1 MSYPIVQTGSITLPS
16 GTYNMKIAQAS
27 SQRRTPLY
35 TVAGSG
41 DSHNK
46 FLQGITV
53 EEYVGTGYIKTT
65 GAETYGLAQSSTM
78 TLPSD
83 LDVKAQSWQISRAW
97 NLVDVTGSGD
107 STKDYLYGIPT
118 TSLSVSGV
126 AKTGYIADHAAESIS
141 VTTAMDEFGTVAG
154 TLKLSQKGDAVPFV
168 SGGVPMVRFAGQFSD
183 APTFTPLAGTPNDFA
198 WLLGSGVTDPVEGT
212 MTLDAGDATNLT
224 PNVMVYAVQVSLV
237 PRDGGSMRITCR
249 MRTTQ

>member
-16 GTYNMKIAQAS
+16 GTYNMKIAQVQA
-27 SQRRTPLY
+27 QRNTPLY

-46 FLQGITV
+46 FVQGISV
-53 EEYVGTGYIKTT
+53 EEYIGTGYIKTT
-65 GAETYGLAQSSTM
+65 GAETYGLSQSSTM

-83 LDVKAQSWQISRAW
+83 LDVKAQSWQISRSW
-97 NLVDVTGSGD
+97 QPVDVTGSGD
-107 STKDYLYGIPT
+107 STKEYSYGIPV
-118 TSLSVSGV
+118 TSLSATGV
-126 AKTGYIADHAAESIS
+126 AKNGYIADHGTESIS
-141 VTTAMDEFGTVAG
+141 VTTAMDELGTVAG
-154 TLKLSQKGDAVPFV
+154 TVKLSQKVDTVRYV
-168 SGGVPMVRFAGQFSD
+168 QGGVPLVRFAGQFND

-198 WLLGSGVTDPVEGT
+198 WLLGSGVTAPVEGS
-212 MTLDAGDATNLT
+212 MTLDAGDATDLT
-224 PNVMVYAVQVSLV
+224 PNVMVYAVQVSLM